1 MTTHKNSW
9 LRHTLLVVD
18 HNSDN
23 AEKKINGGSYA
34 SSLMKER
41 GKMPVLP
48 LHWPSYQSELTAER
62 KLREGGRGRLMVDII
77 HV

>member
-34 SSLMKER
+34 SLMKER

-62 KLREGGRGRLMVDII
+62 KLREGGREVNG
-77 HV
+77 